1 MAQPP
6 DLQVILIYYSFI
18 DHIQSKKIMATI
30 KISAKDVKA
39 LRDQTGAGM
48 MDCKKALV
56 EANGDI
62 NAAIEYLRKKG
73 QKMTEKRAD
82 RDAKEGVVIAL
93 TSDNNQQGVVVRIG
107 CETDFVAKN
116 EDFVNFVKSVTETAL
131 AAFPADKE
139 ALLAIELD
147 GATIGDKLVEK
158 TGVIGEK
165 IELASYERLEAEQV
179 VAYIHMG
186 YKAGVIV
193 GFNKA
198 NDSLAEAGK
207 NVAMQIAAMKPIAV
221 DKDGVDA
228 SVVQKEIEIGME
240 QARQEGKPEAMLE
253 KIAQGKLGKF
263 YKEQTLLNQEYVK
276 AEKKETVKQYIQKID
291 KELTVTA
298 FKHVTLG

>member
-1 MAQPP
+1 
-6 DLQVILIYYSFI
+6 
-18 DHIQSKKIMATI
+18 MATI
-30 KISAKDVKA
+30 KISAKDVKS

-56 EANGDI
+56 EANGDMEE
-62 NAAIEYLRKKG
+62 AIAYLRKKG

-82 RDAKEGVVIAL
+82 RDAKEGVVVAV
-93 TSDNNQQGVVVRIG
+93 TSDDNTKGIVVRIG

-116 EDFVNFVKSVTETAL
+116 DDFVAFAKSVAATAL
-131 AAFPADKE
+131 DAFVATKE
-139 ALLAIELD
+139 DLLAVTMD
-147 GATIGDKLVEK
+147 GQTIADSLVEK

-165 IELASYERLEAEQV
+165 IELAAYEKLEAAQV
-179 VAYIHMG
+179 VPYIHMG
-186 YKAGVIV
+186 HKAGVIV

-198 NDSLAEAGK
+198 NDNLAEAGR

-228 SVVQKEIEIGME
+228 SVVQKEIEIGMD

-263 YKEQTLLNQEYVK
+263 YKEKTLLNQEYVK
-276 AEKKETVKQYIQKID
+276 AEKKETVKQYVQSID
-291 KELTVTA
+291 KELTVTD

>member
-1 MAQPP
+1 M
-6 DLQVILIYYSFI
+6 
-18 DHIQSKKIMATI
+18 

-62 NAAIEYLRKKG
+62 DAAIEYLRKKG

-82 RDAKEGVVIAL
+82 RDAKEGVVVAL
-93 TSDNNQQGVVVRIG
+93 TSDDNTKGIIVRIG

-116 EDFVNFVKSVTETAL
+116 EDFVDFAKSVAKVAL
-131 AAFPADKE
+131 DNFPADKE
-139 ALLAIELD
+139 ALLSTEMD
-147 GATIGDKLVEK
+147 GQTIQDKLVDR

-165 IELASYERLEAEQV
+165 IELAAYERLEAPQV
-179 VAYIHMG
+179 VPYIHMG
-186 YKAGVIV
+186 HKAGVIV
-193 GFNKA
+193 GFNQP
-198 NDSLAEAGK
+198 NDELSEAGR
-207 NVAMQIAAMKPIAV
+207 NVAMQIAAMHPIAV

-228 SVVQKEIEIGME
+228 TVIQKEIEIGMD

-263 YKEQTLLNQEYVK
+263 YKEKTLLNQEYVK
-276 AEKKETVKQYIQKID
+276 AEKKENVKQYIQSID
-291 KELTVTA
+291 KDLTVTD